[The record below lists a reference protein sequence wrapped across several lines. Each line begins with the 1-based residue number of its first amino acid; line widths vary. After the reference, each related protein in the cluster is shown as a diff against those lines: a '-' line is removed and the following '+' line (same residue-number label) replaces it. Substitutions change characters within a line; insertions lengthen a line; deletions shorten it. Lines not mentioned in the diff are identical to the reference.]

1 MTIEY
6 VRRTQTKALQ
16 RLRSADTYRILE
28 AFVHGQ
34 VRAFVDV
41 GVVYM
46 YMFCGASRDGG
57 ELNTPRPRSENH
69 HTTTSC

>member
-34 VRAFVDV
+34 VGEDGV
-41 GVVYM
+41 GRGVTGG
-46 YMFCGASRDGG
+46 CDGWTVI
-57 ELNTPRPRSENH
+57 EV
-69 HTTTSC
+69 

>member
-1 MTIEY
+1 MVAVPCNREIAEYAHVTIEY

-34 VRAFVDV
+34 VKGEGKGEQAC
-41 GVVYM
+41 GVWA
-46 YMFCGASRDGG
+46 GR
-57 ELNTPRPRSENH
+57 RPSS
-69 HTTTSC
+69 SCACL